1 MTEHSD
7 PDQAYEHPFIRALQ
21 TWEAWSTADTWT
33 RVVAHARDEGRD
45 LSELGNLGELTRG
58 PDPLTALRANRAVV
72 ELMTGWQWQVMRAA
86 RTQGYGWGE
95 IGQALGLDAEQARQV
110 YLAAVDRQALAA
122 HAMPELG
129 PCCAMTPAGGTW
141 PTQATPTVRADTVAS
156 PASRG
161 PGAHASWRRCRPA
174 VGATNPPLLPAASPA
189 LTLMRS
195 VPMTPTPPRRAAT
208 LQATRRLAW
217 VRLGLV
223 LAVAFFA
230 AAVAGLSYLVSF
242 EAISAFVVRV
252 SLPLK
257 DGERWSFVPS
267 AVKPRTTN
275 TPKAP
280 VAQSALGV

>member
-1 MTEHSD
+1 
-7 PDQAYEHPFIRALQ
+7 
-21 TWEAWSTADTWT
+21 
-33 RVVAHARDEGRD
+33 
-45 LSELGNLGELTRG
+45 
-58 PDPLTALRANRAVV
+58 
-72 ELMTGWQWQVMRAA
+72 
-86 RTQGYGWGE
+86 
-95 IGQALGLDAEQARQV
+95 
-110 YLAAVDRQALAA
+110 
-122 HAMPELG
+122 
-129 PCCAMTPAGGTW
+129 
-141 PTQATPTVRADTVAS
+141 
-156 PASRG
+156 
-161 PGAHASWRRCRPA
+161 
-174 VGATNPPLLPAASPA
+174 
-189 LTLMRS
+189 
-195 VPMTPTPPRRAAT
+195 MTPTPPRRAAT